1 MFTLCLLAQNRVS
14 ISLIHI
20 RIIRPLNKSVLTLA
34 LAVFSF
40 YHFVKPGKKTQLYSS
55 VNGPDG
61 PVKRLTIG
69 ILC

>member
-20 RIIRPLNKSVLTLA
+20 RIIRLLNKSVLTLA

-40 YHFVKPGKKTQLYSS
+40 YHFVKPGKKTQLYS
-55 VNGPDG
+55 
-61 PVKRLTIG
+61 
-69 ILC
+69 

>member
-1 MFTLCLLAQNRVS
+1 MFTLRLLAQNRVS
-14 ISLIHI
+14 ISSIHI
-20 RIIRPLNKSVLTLA
+20 RIIRLLNKSVRTLA

-55 VNGPDG
+55 VNS

-69 ILC
+69 MLC